1 MIGKNALNDEPDAI
15 IKSGKL
21 ILFFSNKG
29 FFKYLIK
36 LKVFVSH
43 FFSKYCLVIKSVFA
57 FSKTFFIECQTFIS
71 ISGNLGNLELW
82 IPEEYEFSQYSIDDF
97 IREMLPF
104 AYTNVKQESNL
115 FKMSIKGKL
124 TQNQYNKLLRHIIKE
139 AEFVVLV
146 DN

>member
-29 FFKYLIK
+29 SFKYLKK

-57 FSKTFFIECQTFIS
+57 FSKAFFIECQTFIS
-71 ISGNLGNLELW
+71 ISGNILLETSHLQKNVSSKASS
-82 IPEEYEFSQYSIDDF
+82 PKNCNKKLSKLFEFS
-97 IREMLPF
+97 
-104 AYTNVKQESNL
+104 K
-115 FKMSIKGKL
+115 
-124 TQNQYNKLLRHIIKE
+124 
-139 AEFVVLV
+139 
-146 DN
+146 

>member
-1 MIGKNALNDEPDAI
+1 MITYKQKEYANSSDVIRKATEALEKERTYDFE
-15 IKSGKL
+15 
-21 ILFFSNKG
+21 
-29 FFKYLIK
+29 
-36 LKVFVSH
+36 VSDKI
-43 FFSKYCLVIKSVFA
+43 SKD
-57 FSKTFFIECQTFIS
+57 FIS